1 MAQLP
6 LAAPVTRDQ
15 VRHIMV
21 LHLMPTSQFQRTNNN
36 NNNRLQLRRD
46 QAQGLLFHRRLST
59 LRMSAN
65 SLITLPNQRRPHIT
79 TVHLPQ
85 HQVYNRSLTPTHQAC
100 RGVIPLLHPLRSVQ
114 ASPSHSHQ
122 SGNSVQLSL
131 QLSSVRPVIIAKTR
145 SRWFLR
151 PL

>member
-6 LAAPVTRDQ
+6 LAAPVTRDL
-15 VRHIMV
+15 VRHI
-21 LHLMPTSQFQRTNNN
+21 HLMPTSQFQRTNNN
-36 NNNRLQLRRD
+36 NNRLQLTRD
-46 QAQGLLFHRRLST
+46 QAQGLLFHPRLST

-65 SLITLPNQRRPHIT
+65 NPITLPNQRRPHIT
-79 TVHLPQ
+79 TGHLPQ
-85 HQVYNRSLTPTHQAC
+85 LQVYNRSLPPTHQGC
-100 RGVIPLLHPLRSVQ
+100 RGVIPLLRPLRSVQ

-122 SGNSVQLSL
+122 SDNSAQLSL